1 MQKSYDES
9 LASYIGPESC
19 GVSGNTDVEALTG
32 VSAGWVLSREMKT
45 KFRVP
50 TCFKSTEGN
59 TV

>member
-1 MQKSYDES
+1 MQKSYNES

-19 GVSGNTDVEALTG
+19 DVSGNTDVEALTG
-32 VSAGWVLSREMKT
+32 VRAGWVLSREMKI
-45 KFRVP
+45 KFRVL